1 MGVCPLTSATLL
13 QDLASD
19 SGDEGLPRAASVGV
33 PSPCA
38 SDDEGLSRAA
48 SVGVPSPCASDD
60 EGLSRAAS
68 IGVPS
73 PCASDDEGLSRAA
86 LAKEPYP
93 SAAAPSRA
101 AEEEAW
107 RAAVF
112 EIALQQYLADD
123 TVQPRT
129 KQVFTRLALN
139 GEKPETVTAFL
150 GRGGSGE
157 VYRVERV
164 ETGQAA
170 ALKVLMPKADV
181 TPESRET
188 ANRRFVREAE
198 FLAQN
203 AYSFF
208 PKFYAAGETNGCPY
222 VVMEL
227 LDTRPLPSRDRAVAA
242 FLREIC
248 TAVRTLHRRGP
259 VHRAIKPAN
268 IL

>member
-19 SGDEGLPRAASVGV
+19 SGDEGL
-33 PSPCA
+33 
-38 SDDEGLSRAA
+38 SRAT
-48 SVGVPSPCASDD
+48 
-60 EGLSRAAS
+60 S

-139 GEKPETVTAFL
+139 GEKPEAVTAFL

-170 ALKVLMPKADV
+170 ALKVLMPKADA

-188 ANRRFVREAE
+188 ANRRFVCGDE

-227 LDTRPLPSRDRAVAA
+227 LDTRPLPNRDRAVAA